1 MPKLSIIIGAYQAQ
15 NFIEECLNSISVSIA
30 NCSGNFEFEILL
42 GIDGCRATLNKVLSL
57 DAARLSR
64 VVPFYFP
71 QNNGVYIVK
80 NTLLTIAQGD
90 FVLFFDADDKMNP
103 EMIQRCFDLGAPL
116 VIGEDGVTFWK
127 KSHFDL
133 TGGFMPWRC
142 AADTE
147 HRIRFERITGSV
159 VPRCKTMFYYRK
171 HKRSITNNADTS
183 FSSSLREKYKSII
196 QLDIIPDKIK
206 TKTAYFKNILD
217 MTKEKIYCGLASFPA
232 REKSLANVVKSILPQ
247 VDHLFV
253 YLNEYASIP
262 AFLLNNPAIT
272 VYRSQDHFGDLGDVG
287 KFIFQHLN
295 PQLSGYFLTIDDDLI
310 YGPGYVDLIIA
321 EIERYSRQHIISLHG
336 HKYNQ
341 YPLKSYYKD
350 PYIGARC
357 TKGNNQVIDVDF
369 AGTGVMGY
377 HSQTIRFKLSDFSMI
392 NMTDIFVGCIA
403 QKSGI
408 TITNPVFPLGLVTV
422 DSQSD
427 PWHSIWGACHD
438 NDSIQTN
445 LINENYD
452 Y

>member
-42 GIDGCRATLNKVLSL
+42 GIDGCRDTLATT
-57 DAARLSR
+57 ARLSR
-64 VVPFYFP
+64 VEHLKIFYFP

-80 NTLLTIAQGD
+80 NSLLTIAQGD

-103 EMIQRCFDLGAPL
+103 EMIQRCFELGAPL

-147 HRIRFERITGSV
+147 HRIRFERITGSQ

-171 HKRSITNNADTS
+171 HKGSITNNADTS
-183 FSSSLREKYKSII
+183 FASSLREKYKSII
-196 QLDIIPDKIK
+196 DLDIIPDKIK
-206 TKTAYFKNILD
+206 TKTAYFKNVLD
-217 MTKEKIYCGLASFPA
+217 MNKEKIYCGIASFPA
-232 REKSLANVVKSILPQ
+232 REKSLEKVIQSILPQ

-253 YLNEYASIP
+253 YLNEYATIP
-262 AFLLNNPAIT
+262 SFLLNNPAIT
-272 VYRSQDHFGDLGDVG
+272 VYQSQNCSGDLGDVG
-287 KFIFQHLN
+287 KFYYLHAN
-295 PQLSGYFLTIDDDLI
+295 PDLSGYCLTIDDDLI
-310 YGPGYVDLIIA
+310 YAPGYVDLMIST
-321 EIERYSRQHIISLHG
+321 IE
-336 HKYNQ
+336 KYNRKNIVSCHGRRFHS
-341 YPLKSYYKD
+341 YPLKSLYKD
-350 PYIGARC
+350 PYIGANC
-357 TKGNNQVIDVDF
+357 TKGNKEDIDVHF
-369 AGTGVMGY
+369 GGTGVMAF
-377 HSQTIRFKLSDFSMI
+377 HSDTIRFNLSDFTYI
-392 NMTDIFVGCIA
+392 NMADVFVGIKA
-403 QKSGI
+403 QKHNVRI
-408 TITNPVFPLGLVTV
+408 TCPVFPVGLITVTKE
-422 DSQSD
+422 SD
-427 PWHSIWGACHD
+427 VWFSIWASCYD